1 MLFNSFEFLFLF
13 FPAVTIIYY
22 LLGFRMKIIWL
33 LFASC
38 FFYMFFV
45 PEYILILF
53 LAIIIDYGAGIY
65 IEKADTQKEKKIWL
79 VVSIVSTCLLLFVFK
94 YYNFFIQN
102 FNDISDLTGSGRH
115 LDYWSLLLPIGL
127 SFHTF
132 QSLSYVIEVYR
143 GNVKAEKNFL
153 IYSLYVL
160 FYPQL
165 VAGPIERPQNII
177 PQIHEEK
184 KFNWDNVF
192 YGVRLMIWGLFKK
205 VVIAD
210 NISGYVDNIFDNWQ
224 NMSGGTIYLGAFFFT
239 IQIYCDFSGY
249 SDMARGTA
257 KTLGY
262 DLMENF
268 NLPYLATSIKDF
280 WSRWH
285 ISLSTW
291 FRDYLYFPLGGNRIS
306 KTRTILNQFFVFMV
320 SGLWHGANWNFIAW
334 GGLHGLFVGIQN
346 AFFPKQKKE
355 STPFVNT
362 WVLRFLVFHLVL
374 VCWIYFRAA
383 GIVQAN
389 LMIKSMVLKLTDVG
403 SLLSYIKDNGGLR
416 IIFWLGICCLFLA
429 TDGRITMF
437 VRNSFANYKLKY
449 TFLMAFLVSCI
460 FLIGYWGKVNFIY
473 FQF

>member
-1 MLFNSFEFLFLF
+1 MLFNSFEFIFLF
-13 FPAVTIIYY
+13 FPLVTVIYY
-22 LLGFRMKIIWL
+22 LLGFRMKIFWL
-33 LFASC
+33 LLASC

-45 PEYILILF
+45 PEYIAILF
-53 LAIIIDYGAGIY
+53 LAIVIDYGAGIF
-65 IEKADTQKEKKIWL
+65 IERAVTQRRKKTWL
-79 VVSIVSTCLLLFVFK
+79 VVSVVSTCLLLFVFK
-94 YYNFFIQN
+94 YYNFFIGN
-102 FNDISDLTGSGRH
+102 FNALASLTGSSVQ
-115 LDYWSLLLPIGL
+115 LSYWSVLLPIGL

-143 GNVKAEKNFL
+143 GNVKAEKDFA

-177 PQIHEEK
+177 PQIHQEK
-184 KFNWDNVF
+184 KFSWNNIF
-192 YGVRLMIWGLFKK
+192 YGLRLMTWGMFKK

-210 NISGYVDNIFDNWQ
+210 NVAVYADNVFNNWQ
-224 NMSGGTIYLGAFFFT
+224 NQHGLTVYLGAFFFT

-249 SDMARGTA
+249 SDIARGTA

-280 WSRWH
+280 WARWH

-306 KTRTILNQFFVFMV
+306 KKRTIINQFFVFMI
-320 SGLWHGANWNFIAW
+320 SGLWHGANWNFICW

-346 AFFPKQKKE
+346 AFFPKQAEPK
-355 STPFVNT
+355 TAL
-362 WVLRFLVFHLVL
+362 VLRWVKRALIFNLVL
-374 VCWIYFRAA
+374 LCWIYFRAP
-383 GIVQAN
+383 GFSQAN
-389 LMIKSMVLKLTDVG
+389 GMIKNMLVHLPDIG
-403 SLLSYIKDNGGLR
+403 STLLYIKDNGGLR
-416 IIFWLGICCLFLA
+416 IILWLCICLLFLGLDRQV
-429 TDGRITMF
+429 TTL
-437 VRNSFANYKLKY
+437 VRSSFASYRFKY
-449 TFLMAFLVSCI
+449 ALLMSFLISCI
-460 FLIGYWGKVNFIY
+460 CLIGFWGKINFIY